1 MKIYKDG
8 KEIGT
13 IEEELQKLLDI
24 KKRAEN
30 TYTIMLY
37 LINVSND
44 DKEKLNARR
53 VLTAVGEILGYSY
66 AEIEK
71 DIEKECKKE
80 K

>member
-24 KKRAEN
+24 KKRAQN
-30 TYTIMLY
+30 AYDTMLY
-37 LINVSND
+37 CINISAN
-44 DKEKLNARR
+44 DKEEQNARMI
-53 VLTAVGEILGYSY
+53 LTAVGGILGYSY

>member
-24 KKRAEN
+24 KKRAESAYN
-30 TYTIMLY
+30 TMLY
-37 LINVSND
+37 FINISTD
-44 DKEKLNARR
+44 DKEEQNARR
-53 VLTAVGEILGYSY
+53 VLIAVGGILGCSY

-71 DIEKECKKE
+71 DIEKECKK
-80 K
+80 

>member
-1 MKIYKDG
+1 MKTYKDG

-24 KKRAEN
+24 KKRAESAYD
-30 TYTIMLY
+30 TMLY
-37 LINVSND
+37 FINISTD
-44 DKEKLNARR
+44 DKEEQNARR
-53 VLTAVGEILGYSY
+53 VLIAVGGILGYSY